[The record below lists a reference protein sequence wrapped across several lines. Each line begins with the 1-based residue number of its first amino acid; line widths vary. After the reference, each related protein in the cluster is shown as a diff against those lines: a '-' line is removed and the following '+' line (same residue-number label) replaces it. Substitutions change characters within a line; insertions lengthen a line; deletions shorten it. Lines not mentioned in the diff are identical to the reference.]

1 MTAAEAAGIA
11 TAVQA
16 APVLDPFSKD
26 AMACCSALS
35 RALLRDPQARRY
47 PDLMALGFWLREAQ
61 LSALQAEFR
70 ALETPVHRLFPRGTI
85 FQIAPANVDT
95 LFAYMWSLAL
105 LTGNRSIV
113 RLSSRSS
120 PQAELL
126 LDTIGRILAGY
137 SRVAE
142 GNRFARYSHDA
153 ELTAQFS
160 LACDLRV
167 VWGGD
172 ETVNT
177 VRRLPLP
184 PHARDLVFPDRYS
197 FCAIKAPAYLA
208 ANTAGRSRLAR
219 DFCNDVL
226 WFDQMACS
234 SPRTVL
240 WCGEECDCESAAD
253 DFLQRA
259 SAEAERRAPRD
270 GGAAVRMQ
278 KFLFACRMACDGQA
292 VGYDRASDGI
302 TVLRLRDLSE
312 LPREHCGGG
321 LFWQHHLRS
330 LQDFAPSV
338 ERKDQTLTWFG
349 FTPQE
354 LGDFAAAVNGRGIDR
369 MVPIGQALQFSRFWD
384 GYDLLQEFSR
394 RVVWQSPGC
403 AR

>member
-1 MTAAEAAGIA
+1 MTAAEAAAIA
-11 TAVQA
+11 TAVQT
-16 APVLDPFSKD
+16 APVLEPFSKD

-70 ALETPVHRLFPRGTI
+70 AFETPVHRLFPRGTI

-137 SRVAE
+137 ARVAE
-142 GNRFARYSHDA
+142 GNRFVRYVHDA
-153 ELTAQFS
+153 GLTAQFS

-197 FCAIKAPAYLA
+197 FCAVKAAAYLA
-208 ANTAGRSRLAR
+208 TNTAGRDRVAH

-253 DFLQRA
+253 DFLHRA
-259 SAEAERRAPRD
+259 TPKRN
-270 GGAAVRMQ
+270 AALPVTTVR
-278 KFLFACRMACDGQA
+278 LSACRSSCSPAAWHVTTRPWG
-292 VGYDRASDGI
+292 
-302 TVLRLRDLSE
+302 TVRPQTVSRYCVCATFLNSPANIVAGGCSGSTTFDPCRIL
-312 LPREHCGGG
+312 LPR
-321 LFWQHHLRS
+321 WS
-330 LQDFAPSV
+330 
-338 ERKDQTLTWFG
+338 
-349 FTPQE
+349 
-354 LGDFAAAVNGRGIDR
+354 GRTR
-369 MVPIGQALQFSRFWD
+369 P
-384 GYDLLQEFSR
+384 
-394 RVVWQSPGC
+394 SPGLVLL
-403 AR
+403 RKNYMTSQRP